1 MVMECKVE
9 EKTRQAMDN
18 AVKQQTRQA
27 VDNAVKQQMRQ
38 AVDNAVKQLRDHSRF
53 TVQQLNVYFA
63 QQTKFQLTHEGRKE
77 GKTVGRHV
85 HGRRVV
91 PGLSSRI

>member
-1 MVMECKVE
+1 MDISFGGGASTVVMECKAE
-9 EKTRQAMDN
+9 EK
-18 AVKQQTRQA
+18 TRQA
-27 VDNAVKQQMRQ
+27 VDNAVKQQ
-38 AVDNAVKQLRDHSRF
+38 RDHSRF

-91 PGLSSRI
+91 PGLSSGI